1 MDFAKMQEAM
11 AQAKKMQEQ
20 VDRTMSEVIVEATS
34 GGGMVTVRMNGKKI
48 VQTIKIDPSTVTGS
62 GPAEIEMLEDLITAA
77 INEAGRKADDAM
89 SSNVKGLLGGL
100 NIPGL

>member
-11 AQAKKMQEQ
+11 AQAKSMQEKM
-20 VDRTMSEVIVEATS
+20 DRAMTEVVVEASS

-48 VQTIKIDPSTVTGS
+48 VQKIKIDPSVVIGH

-77 INEAGRKADDAM
+77 VNEAGRKADDAM